1 MTYTYKTFF
10 RIAKILQAGLMT
22 RWKQLF
28 WLPENK
34 CTVRSG
40 VEPVL
45 KVNIID
51 MFGAF
56 FLLALGM

>member
-1 MTYTYKTFF
+1 MTK
-10 RIAKILQAGLMT
+10 
-22 RWKQLF
+22 WKQMF

-56 FLLALGM
+56 FLLAIGKGKCGKLIILGGFS